1 MAWDVSLCVEKRSS
15 WIPMANV
22 SPRGSLCDISVCC
35 DHFFLLH
42 SFIKINVHC
51 RVMTGEKRVSCS
63 NWFQSPISLLPQL
76 PRTITWPLPSTV
88 ASSFLLF
95 HSLNLSRSLIR
106 PFHSLRKG
114 SAPNDGV
121 NTWLA
126 LPPFYCFVIVL
137 VSCFSVD

>member
-1 MAWDVSLCVEKRSS
+1 
-15 WIPMANV
+15 MANV
-22 SPRGSLCDISVCC
+22 SPRGSLCDISACC
-35 DHFFLLH
+35 DRFFLLH

-76 PRTITWPLPSTV
+76 PRTITRPLL
-88 ASSFLLF
+88 SFLPLF
-95 HSLNLSRSLIR
+95 RPLSFSSTLSIGLALSFAHFTPSEKVR
-106 PFHSLRKG
+106 
-114 SAPNDGV
+114 APNDGV